1 MKRPLGGAGTVV
13 VFAKAPRAGRVKTRM
28 CPPLSPAQ
36 AAALYS
42 AMLADVL
49 EATGAF
55 AAALGLEPVLALDP
69 ASEAPQWVS
78 RVPRGYRVIGQRGR
92 SLAER
97 MSEVAAQEAGPGR
110 GPLLLRG
117 SDSPALSRESLEQAL
132 AALETCDIAL
142 APDPDGGYSLIG
154 LVGAWPGLF
163 SHPMST
169 GHVLDDTLAQARRL
183 GARTSLVEG
192 GFDLD
197 RFEDLRALGAIRESP
212 GASLCPRTLAY
223 LDEAKL
229 WPEAAGERGETA

>member
-1 MKRPLGGAGTVV
+1 MKQPPGGAGTVV
-13 VFAKAPRAGRVKTRM
+13 VFAKAPRPGRVKTRM
-28 CPPLSPAQ
+28 CPPLSAAQ

-49 EATGAF
+49 EATAAF
-55 AAALGLEPVLALDP
+55 AAALGLEPVLALHP
-69 ASEAPQWVS
+69 ASEAPHWQS

-97 MSEVAAQEAGPGR
+97 MSRVAAQEAGPGR

-117 SDSPALSRESLEQAL
+117 SDSPALPRECLEQAL
-132 AALETCDIAL
+132 EALETSDIAI

-169 GHVLDDTLAQARRL
+169 GNVLTDTLAQARRL
-183 GARTSLVEG
+183 GARTHLVEG

-197 RFEDLRALGAIRESP
+197 RFEDLEALRAIRESP

-223 LDEAKL
+223 LDEYGL
-229 WPEAAGERGETA
+229 WPAEAGGRAEKA